1 MKQFLAS
8 YYSRIKKIYFLARK
22 FFEVIAPNTITPIN
36 IKKRRID
43 HETLI

>member
-1 MKQFLAS
+1 MKQILAF
-8 YYSRIKKIYFLARK
+8 YFSRIKKIYSLARK
-22 FFEVIAPNTITPIN
+22 FFEAIAPNTITPIN